1 MTTTAM
7 NLNSLAQAMRV
18 FQTMKPQIRA
28 SQIEMLILIAENP
41 DISQGNLAELCMCS
55 KSTVSKAIDNLG
67 DEAGLL
73 TVRNDEQ
80 DERRKLI
87 ALSKQGQRVLRYLE
101 RHI

>member
-41 DISQGNLAELCMCS
+41 DISQGDLAELCMCS
-55 KSTVSKAIDNLG
+55 RSTVSKAIDNLG

-73 TVRNDEQ
+73 IVRNDEQ
-80 DERRKLI
+80 DDRRKRI
-87 ALSKQGQRVLRYLE
+87 ALTKKGEALLQGIEQL
-101 RHI
+101 